1 MRVRDKFLNQL
12 KQYNWCWKGVC
23 VCVWGLLLL
32 SLSGMKSEAEKGNA
46 NVTVNV
52 NVNMNATMNATV
64 NTTVYVNGNE
74 EWTILNGNCVCH
86 LWCTHAE
93 RIKEPRTHFLINL

>member
-1 MRVRDKFLNQL
+1 M
-12 KQYNWCWKGVC
+12 C
-23 VCVWGLLLL
+23 VCAWGLLLL

-46 NVTVNV
+46 NVNVTV
-52 NVNMNATMNATV
+52 NATMNATV